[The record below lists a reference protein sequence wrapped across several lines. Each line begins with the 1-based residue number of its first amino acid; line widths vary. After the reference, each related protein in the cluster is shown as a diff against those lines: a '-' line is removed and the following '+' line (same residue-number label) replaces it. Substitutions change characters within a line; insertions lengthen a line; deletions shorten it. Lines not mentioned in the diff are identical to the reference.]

1 MTRRAAVA
9 AALAAGP
16 AYAAAPAAMAQP
28 RRIASLNP
36 CLDTMLVHLADRA
49 QIAALS
55 HYAREPG
62 GSTIADVARTLPFTY
77 ETAEEILAL
86 GPDLVLAS
94 RHSSPAT
101 RAALARIGVPVA
113 TFGVPDTVAA
123 SQVQIVEVARAIGQ
137 PARGAALAAE
147 VEAALAA
154 AAASA
159 RRPPVR
165 ALVFQ
170 SRGLAAGAGT
180 LIDELLRRTGYENVA
195 HRYGVAS
202 WGNVPLERLLE
213 DPPELLLCG
222 EAAPGAPTWSER
234 LLTHPALARV
244 APRMQRATF
253 PAACLYCAGPVLLKT
268 APLLAAARDAFWAGA

>member
-9 AALAAGP
+9 AAFAAGP
-16 AYAAAPAAMAQP
+16 AYAAAPAAAQP

-36 CLDTMLVHLADRA
+36 CLDTMLVHLADRT

-55 HYAREPG
+55 HYARESG

-101 RAALARIGVPVA
+101 RSALARIGVPVA
-113 TFGVPDTVAA
+113 TFGVPDTLAA
-123 SQVQIVEVARAIGQ
+123 SQAQIMEVARAIGQ
-137 PARGAALAAE
+137 PARGAAL
-147 VEAALAA
+147 VGQIEAALAA
-154 AAASA
+154 AAPPPG
-159 RRPPVR
+159 RPPVR

-170 SRGLAAGAGT
+170 SRGLAAGANT
-180 LIDELLRRTGYENVA
+180 LIDELLRRTGFENVA

-213 DPPELLLCG
+213 YPPELLLCG

-234 LLTHPALARV
+234 LLTHPALARI